1 MVNAVRRLRIVL
13 YGLVGLILLG
23 GFGFGAVLY
32 LTQDA
37 VMAADNFF
45 GTLAKAGPNAA
56 YAEASPAFRQAQTL
70 STFTSWADERG
81 LRGYREANWSSRS
94 ISDGKTELSGT
105 LSLGNGAAIPAKVTL
120 TKDAAGAWQ
129 VVLVDVPRA
138 GVAPASPEQAAS
150 LPPGPTPTLPDTGA
164 IKSLARATMSGF
176 GAAVMANNFDA
187 FYKQSSQLWQSQTT
201 PKQIHDSFSAFIE
214 QKIDLRQASASD
226 PMLSGPVAPDD
237 NGVIKVKGYFSG
249 GSQPWYFD
257 FDYIQE
263 AHNWKLVGIDISS
276 KPIK

>member
-13 YGLVGLILLG
+13 YGLVGLIVLG
-23 GFGFGAVLY
+23 GLGFAAVLY

-45 GTLAKAGPNAA
+45 GILAKAGPNSA

-70 STFTSWADERG
+70 SSFTSWADERD

-120 TKDAAGAWQ
+120 TKDTAGAWQ
-129 VVLVDVPRA
+129 VVLLDIPRA
-138 GVAPASPEQAAS
+138 GVAPGSPVQAAS
-150 LPPGPTPTLPDTGA
+150 PPQGPTLPDTGA
-164 IKSLARATMSGF
+164 INSLARATMSGF
-176 GAAVMANNFDA
+176 GAAVMTNNFGT

-201 PKQIHDSFSAFIE
+201 PKQLHDSFSAFIE
-214 QKIDLRQASASD
+214 QKIDLRQASSSD
-226 PMLSGPVAPDD
+226 PMLSGPVVPDD
-237 NGVIKVKGYFSG
+237 NGVIKVKGYFPG

-263 AHNWKLVGIDISS
+263 AHNWKLVGINISS
-276 KPIK
+276 QPIK